1 MDTPVKRYSSGMYVR
16 LGFAVAAHVEP
27 DIFLVDEVLAV
38 GDSQFRQRCVERIQ
52 ELQAA
57 GTTIVFVSH
66 NLYMVKNLCNQ
77 GLFLANGQID
87 TYGDVVAAINSYERW
102 HHEEQSR

>member
-1 MDTPVKRYSSGMYVR
+1 MAG
-16 LGFAVAAHVEP
+16 GVAPLERSRGRH
-27 DIFLVDEVLAV
+27 FY
-38 GDSQFRQRCVERIQ
+38 RQRCVERIQ

-77 GLFLANGQID
+77 GLFLANGQQLD
-87 TYGDVVAAINSYERW
+87 AV
-102 HHEEQSR
+102 